1 MADRELEVGAIVQL
15 TGLEIGLMVAD
26 ASYRIEQ
33 LLQLN
38 EGAQLYR
45 VRHDEEPFDR
55 IVSERDIRDF

>member
-15 TGLEIGLMVAD
+15 TGLEIGLMIAD

-33 LLQLN
+33 LLQAE
-38 EGAQLYR
+38 EGSPLYR
-45 VRHDEEPFDR
+45 VRRDDEPFDR